1 MSRSLVERRLSDVTI
16 RLRRTREELA
26 VVIEQR
32 AALAE
37 TADEL
42 RIRAVVAET
51 KHADREHRDAQ
62 RHVDAMDKSRNEL
75 AKRIEDLQRSQDEL
89 LNQLVPDRL

>member
-1 MSRSLVERRLSDVTI
+1 MTRSLVERKLTDVTN
-16 RLRRTREELA
+16 RLRKAREELA
-26 VVIEQR
+26 IADEQR

-51 KHADREHRDAQ
+51 PLAEREHREAQ
-62 RHVDAMDKSRNEL
+62 RHVGAMDNSRNQL
-75 AKRIEDLQRSQDEL
+75 AKHISDLQRSQDEL
-89 LNQLVPDRL
+89 LDRLVPDSS

>member
-1 MSRSLVERRLSDVTI
+1 MSRSLLERRLSDVTN
-16 RLRRTREELA
+16 RLKRAREEL
-26 VVIEQR
+26 VVVEQQR

-37 TADEL
+37 AADDL

-51 KHADREHRDAQ
+51 KHAEREHRDAQ
-62 RHVDAMDKSRNEL
+62 RHVDAMDRSRNEL

-89 LNQLVPDRL
+89 LNRLVPDPL

>member
-1 MSRSLVERRLSDVTI
+1 MSRSLVERRLSDVTS
-16 RLRRTREELA
+16 RLKRAREELA
-26 VVIEQR
+26 IADEQR

-37 TADEL
+37 AADDL

-51 KHADREHRDAQ
+51 AHAEREYKDAQ

-75 AKRIEDLQRSQDEL
+75 AKRIVDLQRSQDEL
-89 LNQLVPDRL
+89 LNRLVPDPL